1 MSLDLQTLLNA
12 VSATGAGSALDLSA
26 SERYQGGAHTF
37 EVSGSFVGSV
47 DIEGSIDGGSTW
59 HVLATFTDTGGLH
72 IEGGAFTHVRGN
84 VTAHT
89 SGSITL
95 KVRYGL
101 LQNLASNLTTL
112 LNRLTSARAGYL
124 DELAAGNVP
133 GDIDTLLGRLS
144 SARADLLDYLTRLDV
159 SVSSVSVDADVKNL
173 TKLLKQYGKL

>member
-12 VSATGAGSALDLSA
+12 ISATGAGSAFDLSA
-26 SERYQGGAHTF
+26 DERYQGGAHSF

-59 HVLATFTDTGGLH
+59 HVLATFTDAGGLH

-84 VTAHT
+84 VTAYT

-101 LQNLASNLTTL
+101 LQDLASNITML

-124 DELAAGNVP
+124 DELAAANIP
-133 GDIDTLLGRLS
+133 GDIDTLVTRLS
-144 SARADLLDYLTRLDV
+144 SARAGLLDNLSYLDQAI
-159 SVSSVSVDADVKNL
+159 SSISADTDIKNL
-173 TKLLKQYGKL
+173 TKLLRQYGKL